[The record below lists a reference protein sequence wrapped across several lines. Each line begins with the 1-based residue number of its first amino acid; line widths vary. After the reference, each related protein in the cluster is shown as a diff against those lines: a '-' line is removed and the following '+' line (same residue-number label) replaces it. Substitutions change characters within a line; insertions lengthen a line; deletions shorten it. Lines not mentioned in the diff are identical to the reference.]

1 MSASIPLHE
10 ALVAH
15 ARAAAGV
22 VGGGGS
28 GAGSAHCC
36 CGLVVG
42 SGRFA
47 V

>member
-1 MSASIPLHE
+1 MSASIPLQE
-10 ALVAH
+10 ALVAY
-15 ARAAAGV
+15 ARAAAGI
-22 VGGGGS
+22 VGGGGC

-47 V
+47 I